1 MVKIYLGKKLQEKS
15 IKTVKNKKSR
25 RENKK
30 LWRYLKKVVK
40 VMLE

>member
-25 RENKK
+25 RENEK
-30 LWRYLKKVVK
+30 
-40 VMLE
+40 